1 MPSAFTNMP
10 SGGGVSSPLANGG
23 RRRCTSG
30 MELWLGSLGFDGRRR
45 LGRRGCR
52 RAAVARLWQSSHL
65 GSDSGEMR
73 VNKRPWKL
81 PWVLGEVPNC
91 FVWRWERVDGRA
103 HRGGGNGGRRSGVR
117 AGRLTGCVF
126 IGGTCTGAS
135 GECLSAHGGELRGG
149 ARQPTHASVAGG
161 ERGRGSGQW
170 VGGTA
175 TGVCGAARG
184 GFARG
189 SRGNRIMSL
198 GCGVEWP
205 GADVEDG
212 AAVRWVPRGWRVG
225 ARALWRPM
233 GSSLFELHG
242 FEIPKLLKIELDSK
256 TYI

>member
-1 MPSAFTNMP
+1 
-10 SGGGVSSPLANGG
+10 
-23 RRRCTSG
+23 
-30 MELWLGSLGFDGRRR
+30 
-45 LGRRGCR
+45 
-52 RAAVARLWQSSHL
+52 
-65 GSDSGEMR
+65 
-73 VNKRPWKL
+73 
-81 PWVLGEVPNC
+81 
-91 FVWRWERVDGRA
+91 VDGRA

-198 GCGVEWP
+198 GRGVEWP
-205 GADVEDG
+205 GGQTSRTGQRYAGHRVAD
-212 AAVRWVPRGWRVG
+212 ASANAPSG
-225 ARALWRPM
+225 ARWAQVFLNCTV
-233 GSSLFELHG
+233 
-242 FEIPKLLKIELDSK
+242 LKFPNF
-256 TYI
+256 